1 MLSDRERQELG
12 LIEEGLRDDIDLP
25 SSLLDGRRRR
35 PPYLR
40 VGLIRAAVVS
50 GLAIALSGL
59 VCGAAGL
66 FLQGALLAGACA
78 GWWIWRGRRIAARW
92 YPSTGPEADPGRPR

>member
-12 LIEEGLRDDIDLP
+12 LIEEGLRDDIRLP
-25 SSLLDGRRRR
+25 SSWPDGPRRR

-40 VGLIRAAVVS
+40 VGLVRAAVVS

-66 FLQGALLAGACA
+66 FFQGVLVAGVCA
-78 GWWIWRGRRIAARW
+78 GWWLWRGKRIAARW
-92 YPSTGPEADPGRPR
+92 HPSTGPEADPGRPR